1 MTDQENK
8 FLELSKQYEALKTQM
23 KELKPQLHGL
33 MEEIGVNNYIQDP
46 ETMLVYKVV
55 RPTGTF
61 ISFDQIG
68 YDRTKTTEEKRGSL
82 SKKEAEEAG
91 FTLSK

>member
-1 MTDQENK
+1 MNDTEKK
-8 FLELSKQYEALKTQM
+8 FLELSKQYEALKAQM

-33 MEEIGVNNYIQDP
+33 MEEIGVGSYIQDT

-68 YDRTKTTEEKRGSL
+68 YDRTKTALETRGSL